1 MSSSPS
7 PAQRNREQES
17 GPALWM
23 LSSALSFSLMSV
35 FVKAVG
41 ERIPVAEVVLARS
54 LVSLVL
60 SVLMLRQAGLSPW
73 GNRRWLLVLRGAI
86 GTGALLCVFAA
97 LEQLPL
103 APATVLQYLQPT
115 ITALLAWLLLKER
128 LGGRIILAAL
138 LGWLAV
144 VLLSSP
150 AELSGLL
157 GPLAG
162 TLLGHSSMPLPLTGV
177 LLALGGAVLSACAYV
192 SVRALGR
199 SEHPL
204 VIVFY
209 FPLVGLVLTLPA
221 VIAEPV
227 LPSMR
232 EALALVGVGL
242 FTQLGQIGRSLATV
256 QLRPVEVAGY
266 LRNRAMVIRRG
277 ASEIEFREHARWG
290 EPLEQGVAR
299 VLAAGLRARGIAV
312 AAPAPGVPVLAVRIL
327 ACEGGAEGA
336 VIFRAG
342 WDLSGAVAPVSG
354 EFSSDGLR
362 WDGKSEESLA
372 SLLGEAVDALAR
384 EIASGCGKP

>member
-35 FVKAVG
+35 CVKAVG

-128 LGGRIILAAL
+128 LGGRIVLAAL

-162 TLLGHSSMPLPLTGV
+162 TFELGMPH
-177 LLALGGAVLSACAYV
+177 VLSSTVTFSMVTLMLMIVPFIYDQLHQRTLERTLRHQQELEAKRV
-192 SVRALGR
+192 ELEQAL
-199 SEHPL
+199 H
-204 VIVFY
+204 
-209 FPLVGLVLTLPA
+209 
-221 VIAEPV
+221 
-227 LPSMR
+227 MR
-232 EALALVGVGL
+232 EQ
-242 FTQLGQIGRSLATV
+242 FIATV
-256 QLRPVEVAGY
+256 SHELRTP
-266 LRNRAMVIRRG
+266 IT
-277 ASEIEFREHARWG
+277 
-290 EPLEQGVAR
+290 
-299 VLAAGLRARGIAV
+299 
-312 AAPAPGVPVLAVRIL
+312 
-327 ACEGGAEGA
+327 
-336 VIFRAG
+336 
-342 WDLSGAVAPVSG
+342 
-354 EFSSDGLR
+354 
-362 WDGKSEESLA
+362 
-372 SLLGEAVDALAR
+372 
-384 EIASGCGKP
+384 

>member
-73 GNRRWLLVLRGAI
+73 GNRRWLLVLRGVI

-115 ITALLAWLLLKER
+115 ITALLAWLLLRER
-128 LGGRIILAAL
+128 LGGRIVLAAL

-242 FTQLGQIGRSLATV
+242 FTQLGQIGVTRGLLRLPAARATAMSYGQVPLAA
-256 QLRPVEVAGY
+256 LWGWCF
-266 LRNRAMVIRRG
+266 
-277 ASEIEFREHARWG
+277 FRE
-290 EPLEQGVAR
+290 PLDPDTAMAALL
-299 VLAAGLRARGIAV
+299 VLAATLLSLRRAPQP
-312 AAPAPGVPVLAVRIL
+312 AATDR
-327 ACEGGAEGA
+327 
-336 VIFRAG
+336 
-342 WDLSGAVAPVSG
+342 
-354 EFSSDGLR
+354 
-362 WDGKSEESLA
+362 
-372 SLLGEAVDALAR
+372 
-384 EIASGCGKP
+384 